1 MLIDILSIL
10 LMTVSVLIMFI
21 ILEILQQFFIARFKS
36 IKGFVLMVVL
46 GIWLG
51 AATTSLCY
59 TLYMNLQ

>member
-21 ILEILQQFFIARFKS
+21 ILEILQQFFITRFKS

-51 AATTSLCY
+51 ATTMSLCY